1 MSEAMRLYLFKGDSP
16 DKLTAEIWWKEG
28 ARFPYSV
35 IYKDTETDSV
45 IYVAN
50 FTMES
55 ESMSHCMKTIYQ
67 EKESM
72 Q

>member
-1 MSEAMRLYLFKGDSP
+1 MSEPIRLYLFKGDSP
-16 DKLTAEIWWKEG
+16 DELTAEIWWKEG
-28 ARFPYSV
+28 GRFPYSV
-35 IYKDTETDSV
+35 IYKDTETGAI
-45 IYVAN
+45 IYVVS

-55 ESMSHCMKTIYQ
+55 EATSHYAKTIYQ